1 MMTKRNP
8 RRITAKGIPLFIDE
22 KPSELSET
30 GGNIIRGIECRTEK
44 DEASDQ
50 FRLCDNLEIK
60 ASLNLGECFE
70 G

>member
-22 KPSELSET
+22 NRQNCQNWRKYHS
-30 GGNIIRGIECRTEK
+30 GIECRTEK

-50 FRLCDNLEIK
+50 FRLSDNLEIK